1 MKPRVRIPSDGLA
14 TGGLEE
20 TAPVSDGRITTGVR
34 WLDMILRG
42 GIPAG
47 RVYLILGDPGTGKTT
62 LGLQFLTA
70 GIARGEPGL
79 FISLAETRDELL
91 AVAQA
96 HRMDLSGIELFELA
110 AAGDDRPEQDYT
122 ALHPAEIELGE
133 SLEKIIS
140 LVERLKP
147 RRVVID
153 SLTEIRL
160 LAREPV
166 RYRRQILSLKNFL
179 TRQGC
184 TVYFIDNPSP
194 QGVSEGQLQ
203 TICHGVIRLERLAPE
218 YGHERRRLQIVKMR
232 GVDFHDGY
240 HDYCIEQGGLLV
252 WPRLT
257 AAEHGRPHE
266 MTPVSSGVAGI
277 DDMMGGGPDRGTTML
292 VVGAAGAGKSSL
304 CQQYSAA
311 AAKRGEYFAWFSFD
325 ERLETIYKRAA
336 SIGMDLRQ
344 MHDGGKCCVEQVDPG
359 SLSPGEFIQRVRR
372 QVEKFNA
379 RFVVIDSLNGYMNA
393 MPGERFLMIQMHEL
407 LTYLARMGVL
417 STIIVAQHGLLGTR
431 MEPPV
436 DLSYLADTV
445 VFLRYFEFAGE
456 VRRAISVVKKRGAP
470 HEATIRELDVGA
482 SGVRVGAP
490 LYEFQGVLSG
500 EPRYLGPRTPLMH
513 EKAGGRDGRSKA

>member
-1 MKPRVRIPSDGLA
+1 MSQRRNDLHDGLA
-14 TGGLEE
+14 TGSAEE
-20 TAPVSDGRITTGVR
+20 TAGLPKGRLSSGVR
-34 WLDMILRG
+34 WLDVILRG
-42 GIPAG
+42 GLPEG
-47 RVYLILGDPGTGKTT
+47 RVFLIIGDPGTGKTT
-62 LGLQFLTA
+62 LGLQFLISGSA
-70 GIARGEPGL
+70 QGERGL
-79 FISLAETRDELL
+79 YISLAETRDELL
-91 AVAQA
+91 DVAA
-96 HRMDLSGIELFELA
+96 THGMDLSGIEIFELT
-110 AAGDDRPEQDYT
+110 GPDHETPEQDYT

-140 LVERLKP
+140 LVQRVKP
-147 RRVVID
+147 KRVVID

-184 TVYFIDNPSP
+184 TVFFIDNPSP
-194 QGVSEGQLQ
+194 HVGEGPLQ
-203 TICHGVIRLERLAPE
+203 TICHGVIRLERRAPE
-218 YGHERRRLQIVKMR
+218 YGHERRRLQVVKMR

-240 HDYCIEQGGLLV
+240 HDYCIQTGGLLV

-257 AAEHGRPHE
+257 ASEHGRPHQ
-266 MTPVSSGVAGI
+266 MDPVSSGVAGI
-277 DDMMGGGPDRGTTML
+277 DDMLCGGPDRGTAML

-336 SIGMDLRQ
+336 SVGMNLKQ
-344 MHDGGKCCVEQVDPG
+344 MHESGKCCVEQVDPG

-372 QVEKFNA
+372 QVEKYNA

-417 STIIVAQHGLLGTR
+417 SAIIVAQHGLLGTR

-445 VFLRYFEFAGE
+445 VFLRYFEFAGK

-482 SGVRVGAP
+482 GGVHVGAP

-500 EPRYLGPRTPLMH
+500 EPRYLGPSAPLMQ
-513 EKAGGRDGRSKA
+513 ETVGGRDGAGKS